1 MEADFYTFILE
12 IEKNQCFEVSEFR
25 LRFQK
30 IWLRYLAEK
39 DGNIRK
45 ELLRMIF
52 EYQKFIANKKQKI

>member
-1 MEADFYTFILE
+1 LETDFYKFIIE
-12 IEKNQCFEVSEFR
+12 IEKNQCFDVIEFR

-45 ELLRMIF
+45 ELLRMIS
-52 EYQKFIANKKQKI
+52 EYQKFIANKKQNI